1 MEANRAISKNAA
13 IVGVVVAVLIA
24 AACAAPTASRNMASA
39 SEQLDAYLDQCTARH
54 GYNPEAASNLG
65 PYFLGAGEG
74 EWRECVYQAV
84 EKYMIPTS
92 LTPEI
97 YRRAIA
103 EDRKMT
109 ESVAGGQTTRAQR
122 RARVQELLEEIE
134 RVEEKNR
141 AKLEQA
147 ESVNRLVKEDLQR
160 QQNMMLYRLGPLTR

>member
-1 MEANRAISKNAA
+1 
-13 IVGVVVAVLIA
+13 
-24 AACAAPTASRNMASA
+24 
-39 SEQLDAYLDQCTARH
+39 
-54 GYNPEAASNLG
+54 
-65 PYFLGAGEG
+65 
-74 EWRECVYQAV
+74 
-84 EKYMIPTS
+84 MIPTT

-122 RARVQELLEEIE
+122 RARVQELLAEIE

>member
-1 MEANRAISKNAA
+1 MEANRPISKSAA
-13 IVGVVVAVLIA
+13 ILAVVVAVLIA

-65 PYFLGAGEG
+65 PYVLGAGER
-74 EWRECVYQAV
+74 EWRECVYQAI
-84 EKYMIPTS
+84 EKYMIPTT

-122 RARVQELLEEIE
+122 RARVQELIAEIE